1 MKREFLK
8 DLGIEA
14 EAIEKIMAEN
24 GKDIEKAKGSA
35 DENAG
40 KVKQLEAEN
49 KSLKDTIAERDTQ
62 LETLKK
68 ESGDNKELQAKID
81 QLTADNK
88 SAAEKHEAEMAA
100 LKKSHAIEAGLT
112 AASAKGVK
120 AVMPYIDMDKVDFDS
135 KGNLTGLEEQIK
147 ALKEGEETKFL
158 FGDGAPTI
166 KGAQPGQSS
175 DPNGGGGYTK
185 KQILAMP
192 YAKQK
197 EIKDQDP
204 EAFAAIMGQ

>member
-40 KVKQLEAEN
+40 KAKQLEAEN

-62 LETLKK
+62 LENLKK

-88 SAAEKHEAEMAA
+88 SAKEKHEAEMAA
-100 LKKSHAIEAGLT
+100 LKKSHAIEAALT
-112 AASAKGVK
+112 AARAKAVK
-120 AVMPYIDMDKVDFDS
+120 AVTPYIDTEKVSFDS

-147 ALKEGEETKFL
+147 ALKEGEDTKFL
-158 FGDGAPTI
+158 FNDGAPSI
-166 KGAQPGQSS
+166 KGVNPGQSP

-192 YAKQK
+192 YAKHK
-197 EIKDQDP
+197 EFKDQNP
-204 EAFAAIMGQ
+204 EAYAAIMGE